1 MRLSRL
7 FRKYSRVLM
16 LVVMSLLLVVFLI
29 GDVISRAARTRSGVE
44 AEIGRAFGKEI
55 TSLDLQRT
63 HGKLDLL
70 GKLGFADRA
79 VDPVQRLAWNLVAAS
94 AHERERVLAWYLLM
108 EEARQMGVHVGREEV
123 VALLGS
129 QGIGGNYLA
138 RVRDDSNRSL
148 DSIYRLAGAWLSI
161 FKVEQIHAGALGG
174 SLPRAEIAYRD
185 EAQEALVKLAVIEST
200 AFLPSVAEPTE
211 EEIQAYFEE
220 AKARETAH
228 EEDRLVFG
236 YRQPDRVQVEYL
248 TVDPGRIQN
257 KVSVRGREARRYYE
271 QNKQK
276 YVERVPRPTA
286 SSTQPVWQQY
296 DEVQRTYEEVEEQVR
311 EDCRAEKAI
320 QEAQRLVNRMRDEA
334 RRPWEAAPRGEDH
347 FRVAPAD
354 DALVSF
360 EELRDKHSDL
370 YEVSYGRT
378 ELLDIAGL
386 QGAPGLGR
394 ASFQLGADPRNR
406 VSAAALAFRVKGLVE
421 ADPEDAVSALNLF
434 EPSRLLFESRRD
446 RETRQQLP
454 YQAYFFRVIRV
465 KPSGP
470 PDSID
475 LVREKLVQD
484 LRLLKAHELAGER
497 AQQLATSARA
507 AGLETAVESAEDLKK
522 LLAAAE
528 EWASTQPE
536 EVRGTS
542 FGYTRYLVPFTPIG
556 SFTRTP
562 RHVGYVGLVP
572 TLHKQVFALAD
583 SQPST
588 GPVHRVALVQVTEDQ
603 KWVVA
608 ELEEIKPIYAGDFE
622 KRQVDLA
629 RATEYQERLHLMQAW
644 YDTENILR
652 RTGFVWAQSP
662 EE

>member
-16 LVVMSLLLVVFLI
+16 LVVMSLLLVVFLV
-29 GDVISRAARTRSGVE
+29 GDVISQAARGRSGVDV
-44 AEIGRAFGKEI
+44 EIGRAFGRDI
-55 TSLDLQRT
+55 SNLDLQRM
-63 HGKLDLL
+63 HSDLDLL
-70 GKLGFADRA
+70 GDLGLAGRA
-79 VDPVQRLAWNLVAAS
+79 RDPLQQYAWGLMAARS
-94 AHERERVLAWYLLM
+94 DAQEQVLACHLLM
-108 EEARQMGVHVGREEV
+108 EEARQMGIHVGREQV
-123 VALLGS
+123 VAFLGS

-148 DSIYRLAGAWLSI
+148 ESIYRLAGAWLSI
-161 FKVEQIHAGALGG
+161 FEVERLHADALGG
-174 SLPRAEIAYRD
+174 SVPRAEIAFRD

-200 AFLPSVAEPTE
+200 ALLPSVAEPTE

-220 AKARETAH
+220 AKGRETAH

-271 QNKQK
+271 QNKHK
-276 YVERVPRPTA
+276 YVERVPRPMTP
-286 SSTQPVWQQY
+286 STQPVRQQY
-296 DEVQRTYEEVEEQVR
+296 DEVQRTYEEVEEKVR

-320 QEAQRLVNRMRDEA
+320 QEAQRLVNKMRDEA
-334 RRPWEAAPRGEDH
+334 RRPWEAAPRGEDY
-347 FRVAPAD
+347 FRVPPAD

-360 EELRDKHSDL
+360 EELRDKHSDP
-370 YEVSYGRT
+370 YEVICDKT
-378 ELLDIAGL
+378 ELLEMEGL
-386 QGAPGLGR
+386 QGVPGLGP

-406 VSAAALAFRVKGLVE
+406 VSTAALAFRVKGLVT

-446 RETRQQLP
+446 RETGQQLP

-475 LVREKLVQD
+475 IVRDKLVQD

-507 AGLETAVESAEDLKK
+507 VGLEAAVESAKELKE

-528 EWASTQPE
+528 EWASTQPAA
-536 EVRGTS
+536 VRGTR
-542 FGYTRYLVPFTPIG
+542 FGYTRYLGPFVPGGPFTRVP
-556 SFTRTP
+556 SYVRD
-562 RHVGYVGLVP
+562 VGLAP
-572 TLHKQVFALAD
+572 TLHKQVFALAE

-622 KRQVDLA
+622 KRRADLA
-629 RATEYQERLHLMQAW
+629 RTPEYQERIYLMQAW
-644 YDTENILR
+644 YDAKNILR
-652 RTGFVWAQSP
+652 RTGFVWAQPP